1 MADDATTTP
10 PLASSPT
17 PSSPSPS
24 ATTTGTAPPPPPP
37 SSDPTPDPPLPV
49 VEQQRLHLREV
60 FVYAVPR
67 LATAKGYRAE
77 DLNLPDPILTGYL
90 KAFQRGDAELFL
102 RVYQPDHVLFAEC
115 PISLLPDKKIKNP
128 LDSFF
133 IPVVDSSRYFVIKVM
148 DKKRHAF
155 IAIGFRERSDA
166 FDLKALLEDMV
177 SYNARVEL
185 ANCRTKEMDERVR
198 RGSVGEGEGE
208 GEGEGSGGEDGAGR
222 GGEGGLLPPLLA
234 DLRLKEGEKL
244 KLDLTHALD
253 RHIEGEGAGSGTEE
267 KKRERATSKIGE
279 TGAIVSP
286 LLPPP
291 PPAGSRKTSTPAP
304 PSPVLQKQQSDD
316 EWSDF
321 VG

>member
-1 MADDATTTP
+1 MADDASVTP
-10 PLASSPT
+10 PPPSP
-17 PSSPSPS
+17 PS
-24 ATTTGTAPPPPPP
+24 ATTISTTTTTTAAPPPPLPP
-37 SSDPTPDPPLPV
+37 SSDPEPDPPLPV

-67 LATAKGYRAE
+67 LATTKGYRAE
-77 DLNLPDPILTGYL
+77 DLNLPNPLLTGYL

-133 IPVVDSSRYFVIKVM
+133 IPVVDSSRYFVIKVV
-148 DKKRHAF
+148 DKNRHAF

-185 ANCRTKEMDERVR
+185 ANCRTREMDERVR

-208 GEGEGSGGEDGAGR
+208 GEGEGGGGEDGAGGGG
-222 GGEGGLLPPLLA
+222 GGEGGLLPQLLA

-244 KLDLTHALD
+244 KLDLTHALG
-253 RHIEGEGAGSGTEE
+253 RHSDGEGGAEE
-267 KKRERATSKIGE
+267 KKRERATSKVGE
-279 TGAIVSP
+279 TGSIVSP

-291 PPAGSRKTSTPAP
+291 PPAGSRNTSTPAP
-304 PSPVLQKQQSDD
+304 PSPLLQNQQSDD

>member
-1 MADDATTTP
+1 
-10 PLASSPT
+10 
-17 PSSPSPS
+17 
-24 ATTTGTAPPPPPP
+24 
-37 SSDPTPDPPLPV
+37 

-67 LATAKGYRAE
+67 LVTAKGYRAE
-77 DLNLPDPILTGYL
+77 DLNLPNPLLTGYL

-133 IPVVDSSRYFVIKVM
+133 IPVVDSSRYFVIKVV
-148 DKKRHAF
+148 DKNRHAF

-185 ANCRTKEMDERVR
+185 ANCRTREMDKRVR

-208 GEGEGSGGEDGAGR
+208 GSGGEDGTGGGG

-244 KLDLTHALD
+244 KLNLTHALD
-253 RHIEGEGAGSGTEE
+253 RHINGEGGEGGSEE
-267 KKRERATSKIGE
+267 KKRERASSKVGE
-279 TGAIVSP
+279 TGSIVSP

-291 PPAGSRKTSTPAP
+291 PPAGSRKASIPAP
-304 PSPVLQKQQSDD
+304 SSPLLQKQQSDD